1 MNESPR
7 TLRDLDPTAWD
18 RASLGG
24 LMGALASGRSCT
36 DGRALVMLTWFLAGM
51 TLVVA
56 CGGDS
61 VGSGANP
68 PDLIEA
74 QGGSPVEIDVPGGS
88 RPTDTQQGG
97 SAGAAA
103 GGAIS
108 MGGEQAGGAI
118 SMGGEQAGG
127 AISVGGAAV
136 GGVASGGAPGGTA
149 GAPAIAPEGCDL
161 SNEFNRADNC
171 ALEAT
176 CGFDYYAIE
185 CIEAEAGEWQCGC
198 HAKPTA
204 EYRVATTSP
213 AVACSAAMRACSGTD
228 PTFEEAPED
237 CEQSQSAGSDDCEL
251 TEACSRPMDLGP
263 GQSPVL
269 TETRRYS
276 CEKVGSGVVEC
287 DCANGV
293 TSEQLE
299 GVDPSEGCGL
309 ARAYCESQ
317 TRTPAGTPSCTP
329 GFLAQEADFC
339 QVGEVCSTPVLLDDG
354 SVVRTISN
362 ESVSCSAKDGRS
374 SCVCGGD
381 RGGYFWFSST
391 DTPTLETCSSLN
403 ELCTRTA
410 EIERHGAYECET
422 TSETANAIL
431 CSTVLRCRQ
440 PAKFE
445 DIEIELAGPL
455 SIVCSPDTHGSWSCS
470 CLSQNVTGSVVEAA
484 SVPVE
489 ATTGWDACSA
499 AVAPCQESID
509 IVFEGAPT

>member
-1 MNESPR
+1 
-7 TLRDLDPTAWD
+7 
-18 RASLGG
+18 
-24 LMGALASGRSCT
+24 
-36 DGRALVMLTWFLAGM
+36 MLTWSLAGM
-51 TLVVA
+51 ALVVA
-56 CGGDS
+56 CGGNS
-61 VGSGANP
+61 VGSGATP
-68 PDLIEA
+68 PDLIETT
-74 QGGSPVEIDVPGGS
+74 GGSPVEIDGPGGS

-127 AISVGGAAV
+127 AIPMGGAAV

-149 GAPAIAPEGCDL
+149 GAPAIAPPESCDL
-161 SNEFNRADNC
+161 SGEFNRVDNC

-185 CIEAEAGEWQCGC
+185 CTEAEAGEWQCGC
-198 HAKPTA
+198 RAKSSA

-213 AVACSAAMRACSGTD
+213 AVACLATMRACSGTD
-228 PTFEEAPED
+228 PTFEETPED
-237 CEQSQSAGSDDCEL
+237 CELSQSSGSDGCEL
-251 TEACSRPMDLGP
+251 SEACSRPMALGP
-263 GQSPVL
+263 GESPVL
-269 TETRRYS
+269 TETRSYS
-276 CEKVGSGVVEC
+276 CSKAASGIVEC
-287 DCANGV
+287 GCAENV
-293 TSEQLE
+293 AYEQLE
-299 GVDPSEGCGL
+299 GVDLSEACGV

-329 GFLAQEADFC
+329 GFLVQEADFC

-354 SVVRTISN
+354 SVVRTVSN
-362 ESVSCSAKDGRS
+362 ESVSCSSKDGRS

-381 RGGYFWFSST
+381 RGGYFRFSST
-391 DTPTLETCSSLN
+391 QTPTLETCSSLN
-403 ELCTRTA
+403 ELCARTA
-410 EIERHGAYECET
+410 EIERLGAYECET

-445 DIEIELAGPL
+445 DIELELAGPL
-455 SIVCSPDTHGSWSCS
+455 SIVCSPDTDGAWSCS

-484 SVPVE
+484 SVPVG
-489 ATTGWDACSA
+489 ATTGWDACSEA
-499 AVAPCQESID
+499 IAPCQESID
-509 IVFEGAPT
+509 IVFEGAPN